1 MPLLFYAADIV
12 SFCTVIINVY
22 YMIGGTVSRAVEAI
36 QKNII
41 IFFGGFLTIIVYNV
55 KNFVPIAAY

>member
-1 MPLLFYAADIV
+1 MSLESV
-12 SFCTVIINVY
+12 EINVY
-22 YMIGGTVSRAVEAI
+22 YMVWRTVSIAIEAI

-41 IFFGGFLTIIVYNV
+41 VFFGGFLTIIIYNV